1 MDVYDEVDRRET
13 DAGEQNMIKHE
24 LLHHKD
30 DASCKH
36 VFCLKYFCVKKL
48 LIVVVSFIVLSSG
61 ACSFKS
67 FLFGW
72 FCFYQR
78 DLWGKRNLWLNWLI
92 FVLEIVV
99 FVSLT
104 ESTAEQHRQFNPVL
118 FIILFFPSLSS
129 LACYSES

>member
-67 FLFGW
+67 FFV
-72 FCFYQR
+72 
-78 DLWGKRNLWLNWLI
+78 WL
-92 FVLEIVV
+92 
-99 FVSLT
+99 
-104 ESTAEQHRQFNPVL
+104 VL
-118 FIILFFPSLSS
+118 FLSKRPLGKKKSFVELIDFHAWNCGLCFFDRKHCWT
-129 LACYSES
+129 AQAV

>member
-13 DAGEQNMIKHE
+13 DAGEQNVIKHE

-48 LIVVVSFIVLSSG
+48 LIAVVSFIVLSSG

-67 FLFGW
+67 FLFLSK
-72 FCFYQR
+72 R
-78 DLWGKRNLWLNWLI
+78 KRNLWLN
-92 FVLEIVV
+92 
-99 FVSLT
+99 
-104 ESTAEQHRQFNPVL
+104 
-118 FIILFFPSLSS
+118 
-129 LACYSES
+129 